1 MKSLRIYIV
10 SIFLLFCSLACAQDF
25 TFEYQNLDDSTL
37 WFVKNNTANPVKPTS
52 VTLNW
57 YHMKPY
63 FVAWNNDPD
72 QPFYNST
79 NREMNVGFKYSWKY
93 KTTYGCSIG
102 DTIPAGGRIQVA
114 MTVNYDENNSDT
126 VMPANVTLFVNK
138 VTGFEELEVIPQG
151 STCGFK
157 RIYLNSYFKN
167 QGISYFSTVWTPI
180 TTGNCVDGLGMLMVP
195 FNGFNLKPTPSA
207 VMPQCA
213 NGRLWT
219 SYGYPRDSQLY
230 YDGTESDITY
240 WKQVIQGLDP
250 GDYLAFA
257 SHVTVS
263 KSFIENLKSEFES
276 IGVDVDKLVNGWSSS
291 SAQLLL
297 LGRKGVGKGKAGLVF
312 SPIISNA
319 SPKSVVGNFVMIKDQ
334 ATDEMKPYPQC
345 YEAISVVHK
354 PYIPDT
360 SWVSVREQS
369 VRIRISPNPV
379 EDDCFVR
386 LNKPVSGYLL
396 VNAMGQTV
404 KGEVFNVMA
413 TDFSIPMAELSVG
426 LYYLVFTEVNGKVV
440 YRQIVQKQ

>member
-79 NREMNVGFKYSWKY
+79 NREMNVGFKYTWKY

-413 TDFSIPMAELSVG
+413 TDFSIPMAELSAG
-426 LYYLVFTEVNGKVV
+426 LYYLVLKDVSGAVS
-440 YRQIVQKQ
+440 YHQILQKR